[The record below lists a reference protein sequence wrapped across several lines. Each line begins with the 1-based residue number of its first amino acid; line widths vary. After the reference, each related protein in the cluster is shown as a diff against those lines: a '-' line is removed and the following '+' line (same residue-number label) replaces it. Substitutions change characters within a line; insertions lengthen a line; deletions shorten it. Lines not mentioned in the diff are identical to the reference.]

1 MRRLLRLLALLIAAL
16 LTVVLVPVTAASATS
31 TGGSGGAL
39 TNRLHQSFTANGI
52 TSQYH
57 VFAAGLDWSKPVG
70 LLLYTDGSGGS
81 GLDNPNGTYLLDA
94 DGADG
99 LVAVAKKHNLLLL
112 TPFAPAPSC
121 DGADNCWYNE
131 TGTPTAT
138 SKADW
143 ARALVDHIY
152 SQYSIERTR
161 VAIGGYSS
169 GAQFTSRWFVPR
181 HGAAVQHD
189 GVIVPIAFGGAPAV
203 ASTFPTAYR
212 AAVHGHWNTGTAD
225 SAYTSQSWGAL
236 GGHSWYSSNGFQTS
250 AAWPAG
256 VGHSRGGE
264 FDDIMD
270 AQITAHVPAATTT
283 TVTPTP
289 NPAPIATMP
298 IERIAGAD
306 RYETSALL
314 SRDAFDPGVDVVY
327 IANGAT
333 LVDALGAGAAAGGD
347 GPVLAVPGD
356 GRLPASIATE
366 LARLN
371 PARVVVAGSSASVS
385 ESMAQQVAEAA
396 AR

>member
-1 MRRLLRLLALLIAAL
+1 
-16 LTVVLVPVTAASATS
+16 
-31 TGGSGGAL
+31 
-39 TNRLHQSFTANGI
+39 
-52 TSQYH
+52 
-57 VFAAGLDWSKPVG
+57 
-70 LLLYTDGSGGS
+70 
-81 GLDNPNGTYLLDA
+81 
-94 DGADG
+94 
-99 LVAVAKKHNLLLL
+99 
-112 TPFAPAPSC
+112 
-121 DGADNCWYNE
+121 
-131 TGTPTAT
+131 
-138 SKADW
+138 
-143 ARALVDHIY
+143 
-152 SQYSIERTR
+152 
-161 VAIGGYSS
+161 
-169 GAQFTSRWFVPR
+169 
-181 HGAAVQHD
+181 
-189 GVIVPIAFGGAPAV
+189 
-203 ASTFPTAYR
+203 
-212 AAVHGHWNTGTAD
+212 
-225 SAYTSQSWGAL
+225 
-236 GGHSWYSSNGFQTS
+236 
-250 AAWPAG
+250 
-256 VGHSRGGE
+256 
-264 FDDIMD
+264 MD